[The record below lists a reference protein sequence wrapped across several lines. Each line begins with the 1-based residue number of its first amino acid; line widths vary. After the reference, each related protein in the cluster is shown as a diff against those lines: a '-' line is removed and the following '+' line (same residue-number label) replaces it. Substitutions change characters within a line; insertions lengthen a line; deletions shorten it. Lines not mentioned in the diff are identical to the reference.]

1 MTSPN
6 ELAAS
11 AKLSRKTCSVT
22 RDSKRDQIIVVEQV
36 SETTVGD
43 QAELL
48 PRTDTYYY
56 IYEDVATTE
65 INAILQECK
74 DRATLSFLGLDMATG
89 IVGNVPEV
97 EAGKAS
103 PKEEPVAKKKS
114 VPRKKKATK
123 KAAEPTPEPVAE
135 EEDDLLGDD
144 EPITILYDKANR
156 EHAGFLRPIVMEAF
170 GADWKA
176 DKETQG
182 KVRSLIAK
190 LNGKVEV
197 SDVEGNLLP
206 KFVETAKAMI
216 A

>member
-36 SETTVGD
+36 SETNVGD
-43 QAELL
+43 KAELL

-65 INAILQECK
+65 INDILQECK
-74 DRATLSFLGLDMATG
+74 DRATLSFLGLDSATG
-89 IVGNVPEV
+89 IVGNVPEEV
-97 EAGKAS
+97 A
-103 PKEEPVAKKKS
+103 KEETPAPVAKKKT

-123 KAAEPTPEPVAE
+123 KAPEPTPEPVAE

-156 EHAGFLRPIVMEAF
+156 EHAGFLRPIVMEAY

-206 KFVETAKAMI
+206 KFIETAKAMI